1 MVVAIDP
8 LAVRIL
14 PHLLRFRGITPDLLT
29 GVALALG
36 VGAALS
42 AFLGHARLGALLF
55 ELRFLVD
62 CLDGKVARAR
72 GTGSPFGAFFDR
84 AADLIGVGL
93 SYCALGYLVAT
104 TVPEFQRL
112 TLLPALLCTFAA
124 AAEFLLASAKSR
136 AGRPGTS
143 GLQASAWGRWCS
155 SHRLATRPWTV
166 EAETLALFLVPL
178 FVPGWAWAGLLIAVV
193 FYALASLHDLVLAGL
208 TLRRVTA

>member
-1 MVVAIDP
+1 M
-8 LAVRIL
+8 RIL
-14 PHLLRFRGITPDLLT
+14 PHLLRFRSITPDLLT

-36 VGAALS
+36 VGAAVS
-42 AFLGHARLGALLF
+42 AFLGHVRLGALLF

-72 GTGSPFGAFFDR
+72 GSGSPFGAFFDR
-84 AADLIGVGL
+84 AADLVGVGL

-104 TVPEFQRL
+104 TAPEFQRL
-112 TLLPALLCTFAA
+112 MLLPALLCTFAA
-124 AAEFLLASAKSR
+124 AAEFLLAAAKSR

-143 GLQASAWGRWCS
+143 GFQASAWGRWCS
-155 SHRLATRPWTV
+155 AHRLATRPWTV

-178 FVPGWAWAGLLIAVV
+178 LVPGWAWAGLLVAVV